1 MSMKTKKITLI
12 SLLSFAALS
21 MNAQN
26 VSISPSRL
34 YYKTPVGE
42 SKVQEVTLTNSSTSS
57 QSFIVSFGDFEPSG
71 VQGKSKIMKAGESE
85 NSCSQWLSADPS
97 FFELGAGETKKIKVL
112 MQVPSAPEANKVKW
126 ASMMVKMAKEKM
138 PQAEGDK
145 DMIGMGITETFQFV
159 IHIFQSPPTVTLKNA
174 QIESFSEIT
183 TDNDSMRIVM
193 MRVNNSGEA
202 ILDCVSY
209 LEYTNLG
216 NGTEERQKPIAY
228 TLLPGASREIKFTLS
243 PSLMEGKYSVL
254 GVVDY
259 GSRENVQAA
268 ETEIVIKNK
277 K

>member
-1 MSMKTKKITLI
+1 MKTKKIILI
-12 SLLSFAALS
+12 SSFIFAAFTLR
-21 MNAQN
+21 AQN
-26 VSISPSRL
+26 VSISPSRI
-34 YYKTPVGE
+34 YYKTPIGE
-42 SKVQEVTLTNSSTSS
+42 SKVQEVSITNSSTAT
-57 QSFIVSFGDFEPSG
+57 QSFVVSFGDFEPSG

-112 MQVPSAPEANKVKW
+112 LQVPSAPEANKVKW
-126 ASMMVKMAKEKM
+126 ASMLVKMAKEKT

-145 DMIGMGITETFQFV
+145 DVIGMGITETFQFV

-174 QIESFSEIT
+174 QIESFSEVT
-183 TDNDSMRIVM
+183 TENDSTRIVM

-228 TLLPGASREIKFTLS
+228 TLLPGASREIKFALS
-243 PSLMEGKYSVL
+243 PSLAEGKYSVL

-259 GSRENVQAA
+259 GSHENVQAA

>member
-1 MSMKTKKITLI
+1 MSMKTKKIILM
-12 SLLSFAALS
+12 SLLSFGAYIVH
-21 MNAQN
+21 AQN
-26 VSISPSRL
+26 ISISPSRL
-34 YYKTPVGE
+34 YYKTSLGE
-42 SKVQEVTLTNSSTSS
+42 SKVQEVSLTNSSTSN
-57 QSFIVSFGDFEPSG
+57 QSFVVSFGDFEPSG
-71 VQGKSKIMKAGESE
+71 VNGKSVVMKAGESE

-97 FFELGAGETKKIKVL
+97 FFELAAGETKKIKVL
-112 MQVPSAPEANKVKW
+112 MQVPSSPEANKVKW
-126 ASMMVKMAKEKM
+126 GSMLVKMAKEKM
-138 PQAEGDK
+138 PQTEGDK

-174 QIESFSEIT
+174 SIESFSEIT
-183 TDNDSMRIVM
+183 NEKDSTRIVM

-228 TLLPGASREIKFTLS
+228 TLLPGASREIKFALS
-243 PSLMEGKYSVL
+243 NSLTAGKYSVL

-268 ETEIVIKNK
+268 ETEIEIKK
-277 K
+277 Q

>member
-1 MSMKTKKITLI
+1 MKTKKIISI
-12 SLLSFAALS
+12 SLILFAAFNLH
-21 MNAQN
+21 AQN
-26 VSISPSRL
+26 VSISPSRI
-34 YYKTPVGE
+34 YYKAPIGE
-42 SKVQEVTLTNSSTSS
+42 SKVQEVSITNSSTSN
-57 QSFIVSFGDFEPSG
+57 QSFVVSFGDFEPSG
-71 VQGKSKIMKAGESE
+71 VQGKSKMMKSGESE

-97 FFELGAGETKKIKVL
+97 FFDLGAGETKKIKVL
-112 MQVPSAPEANKVKW
+112 LQVPSSPEANKVKW
-126 ASMMVKMAKEKM
+126 ASMMVKMAKEKT
-138 PQAEGDK
+138 PKSEGDK
-145 DMIGMGITETFQFV
+145 DVIGMGITETFQFV

-174 QIESFSEIT
+174 QIESFSEVT
-183 TDNDSMRIVM
+183 TENDSTRIVM

-228 TLLPGASREIKFTLS
+228 TLLPGASREIKFALS
-243 PSLMEGKYSVL
+243 PSLSEGKYSVL